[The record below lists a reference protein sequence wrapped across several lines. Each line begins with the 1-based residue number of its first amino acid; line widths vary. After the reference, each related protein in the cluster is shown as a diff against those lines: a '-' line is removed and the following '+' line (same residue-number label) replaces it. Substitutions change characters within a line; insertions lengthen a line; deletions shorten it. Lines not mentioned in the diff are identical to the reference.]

1 MNQWIMILSLEKEIE
16 GAKFVI
22 SVLYVYNISGNVL
35 KLKLCYDWRSLNLGV
50 EHGWGAN
57 D

>member
-1 MNQWIMILSLEKEIE
+1 MILSLEKEIE